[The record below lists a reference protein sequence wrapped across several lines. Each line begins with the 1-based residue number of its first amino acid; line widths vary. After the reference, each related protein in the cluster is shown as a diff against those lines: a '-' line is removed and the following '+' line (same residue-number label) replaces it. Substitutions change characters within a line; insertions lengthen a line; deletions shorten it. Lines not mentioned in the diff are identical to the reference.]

1 MFNNNEENKPIRVAF
16 YARVSTDEQ
25 VRDGYGIQMQLDN
38 LNDIL
43 AYNQK
48 NNGWTHKKEWEY
60 VDDGFTGADLNR
72 PHFKRMMDAVKNKEF
87 DLIVVW
93 KIDRLSRN
101 LSHLLKVFEDIK
113 KYEVSLYSS
122 KENIDFTGPIGRLT
136 FQIFGALA
144 EFERETIK
152 MRTLDGKMASA
163 RSGNYVGGAVSYGYR
178 RVKNKSGKGNRLEII
193 EKEAEW
199 IRKIYKW
206 FIYEGKNYNQIAK
219 ELNDFKVPKG
229 IESRNK
235 DKNTI
240 WRDKMITRILT
251 DKAYTGLDNAKF
263 KDENTGKDIII
274 EQKIPKIISDID
286 FRQAQYIVERVTT
299 NRGGGDKEYLLS
311 RKIKNVETGQTLTG
325 YSRTKGGFGYRCKKH
340 KNQDGTFT
348 PGYEIP
354 ARSIEDFV
362 WSWCKVAINRPND
375 LKKAFEL
382 QNSDDKL
389 LNSLLEEEDFLD
401 GKINENNISIE
412 NVWKT
417 SFSGDIS
424 DQKRDRYLNEYQ
436 ESIRLFE
443 KRKMNVRTEINKLL
457 DIKIAK
463 DAIDNLPDEIR
474 IKIDKEDFELKKR
487 LINVLVHNIEIT
499 KDRNGNIGVKLNFK
513 FALQKVVKP
522 MDGVEPNNVEN
533 TIKKD
538 GSNETSI
545 FSGGQ
550 GGI

>member
-25 VRDGYGIQMQLDN
+25 VRDGYGIKMQIDN
-38 LNDIL
+38 LNDVL

-48 NNGWTHKKEWEY
+48 NNCWTHKKEWEY
-60 VDDGFTGADLNR
+60 IDDGYSGADLNR
-72 PHFKRMMDAVKNKEF
+72 PHFKRMMDAVRNKEF

-113 KYEVSLYSS
+113 KCEVSLYSS

-152 MRTLDGKMASA
+152 MRTMDGKMASA
-163 RSGNYVGGAVSYGYR
+163 RSGNYVGGAVSYGYKR
-178 RVKNKSGKGNRLEII
+178 MKNKSGKGNRLEII

-206 FIYEGKNYNQIAK
+206 FVYEGKNYNQIAK

-229 IESRNK
+229 LESRNK

-240 WRDKMITRILT
+240 WRDKMVARILT
-251 DKAYTGLDNAKF
+251 DKAYTGLDSAKF
-263 KDENTGKDIII
+263 KDENTGKDIVI

-286 FRQAQYIVERVTT
+286 FRQSQYIVERVTD

-325 YSRTKGGFGYRCKKH
+325 YSRTKGGFGYRCKRYDN
-340 KNQDGTFT
+340 KNGTFI

-354 ARSIEDFV
+354 AKSIEDFV
-362 WSWCKVAINRPND
+362 WAWCKVAINRPED

-389 LNSLLEEEDFLD
+389 LKTLLGEEEFFNK
-401 GKINENNISIE
+401 KIEENTVSIE

-417 SFSGDIS
+417 SFNGDIT
-424 DQKRDRYLNEYQ
+424 DQKRDKFLNDYQ
-436 ESIRLFE
+436 NAIASLEGK
-443 KRKMNVRTEINKLL
+443 KRELKIKINELL
-457 DIKIAK
+457 DVKIAK
-463 DAIDNLPDEIR
+463 DAIDNLPDNLSEK
-474 IKIDKEDFELKKR
+474 IKKEDFELKKR
-487 LINVLVHNIEIT
+487 MINVLVHNVEMIKN
-499 KDRNGNIGVKLNFK
+499 KDGNMGVKLNFK
-513 FALQKVVKP
+513 FALQKVIKP
-522 MDGVEPNNVEN
+522 IDSIEPNNIIN
-533 TIKKD
+533 TIKKEE
-538 GSNETSI
+538 SNNAS
-545 FSGGQ
+545 FSNGGQ
-550 GGI
+550 